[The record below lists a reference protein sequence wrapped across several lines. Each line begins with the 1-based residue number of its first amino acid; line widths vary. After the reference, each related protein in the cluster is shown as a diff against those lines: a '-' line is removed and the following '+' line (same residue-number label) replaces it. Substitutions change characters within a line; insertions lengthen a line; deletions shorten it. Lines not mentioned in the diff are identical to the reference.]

1 MKKAMISIW
10 IIFLT
15 GLFLTVPTAD
25 LALAT
30 SGDPDVN
37 EETDRVLVKVTD
49 NEGNEFV
56 ESVLTEELGQAEE
69 DFLSDESSVLYEA
82 QEVETLEPDFRR
94 YIAIQPV
101 STETMSWGT
110 ERIGITELKSKTAP
124 SNERV
129 IVAVIDTGVDYT
141 HPFLKGRMVQG
152 YDVVA
157 DDTDPMDVHFHGTHV
172 AGIIADTTPANVKI
186 MPIRVMDE
194 EGRGYDSDI
203 AKGIR
208 YAVDNGADIINMSF
222 VGQGYSQYLAD
233 TIQYALSNNVLVIAA
248 AGNEKADTSDYYPAS
263 EQKIIVV
270 SATDNNDRIAQFS
283 NTGSSIDVSAPGVDI
298 VSTIPQRKFGS
309 ASGTSMAAPYV
320 SGVAAMLKM
329 DDPSREIPELERLL
343 KVYVDDRGTIG
354 WDPLYG
360 EGIINFTEYAN
371 NPANGATEFIQLPE
385 VHDVPLDKVWS
396 IKFNRELL
404 EQDIVN
410 VKLLQGTNEIPIQT
424 AVNPQNKEIITTTPL
439 TPFKPNSSYRL
450 LIKIENGE
458 NYEMVFTTGYK

>member
-1 MKKAMISIW
+1 MKKVMISIW
-10 IIFLT
+10 IVFLT
-15 GLFLTVPTAD
+15 GLFLTVPTVD
-25 LALAT
+25 LAFAT
-30 SGDPDVN
+30 SEDLELN
-37 EETDRVLVKVTD
+37 EETDRMLVKVTD
-49 NEGNEFV
+49 SEGNEFV
-56 ESVLTEELGQAEE
+56 ESVLKEELGQANEY
-69 DFLSDESSVLYEA
+69 FLSVDSSMLYEA
-82 QEVETLEPDFRR
+82 QEVEALEPDYRR
-94 YIAIQPV
+94 YIAVQPV
-101 STETMSWGT
+101 SIETMSWGA
-110 ERIGITELKSKTAP
+110 ERIGITELKNKTATG
-124 SNERV
+124 NERV

-152 YDVVA
+152 YDFVA
-157 DDTDPMDVHFHGTHV
+157 DDTDPMDVHFHGTHI

-208 YAVDNGADIINMSF
+208 YAVDNGADIINLSF

-270 SATDNNDRIAQFS
+270 SATDRHDRIAQFS

-298 VSTIPQRKFGS
+298 VSTIPQQKFGS

-320 SGVAAMLKM
+320 SGVAAMLKL
-329 DDPSREIPELERLL
+329 DDPKREIPELERLL
-343 KVYVDDRGTIG
+343 KIYVDDLGTIG

-360 EGIINFTEYAN
+360 EGIVNVTDYTSS
-371 NPANGATEFIQLPE
+371 PGNGAMEFIQLPE

-410 VKLLQGTNEIPIQT
+410 VKLLQGNNEIPIQT
-424 AVNPQNKEIITTTPL
+424 AVNPQNKEITVTPRSA
-439 TPFKPNSSYRL
+439 FKPNRTYRL
-450 LIKIENGE
+450 LIMIENGR
-458 NYEMVFTTGYK
+458 NYEMVFTTGD